1 MRPHVLYYTCPKGK
15 GPQSP
20 RDRVSNDNFL
30 RVFSIRGSHKKKS
43 EKLQKL
49 LTSSPFYGI
58 LNTSREGKPSKP
70 ERIDTMATNKMTT
83 VKALEVALSYVP
95 ADMADVVEKL
105 EKMKE
110 QAIKKNTAPRKPS
123 KSQIE
128 NDELRVKILD
138 FLIEENAPKRISEI
152 CEGIPEL
159 EDASSQKIS
168 GLLRPLI
175 LHGRVEKFID
185 KRVTFFQ
192 MAKGI

>member
-1 MRPHVLYYTCPKGK
+1 
-15 GPQSP
+15 
-20 RDRVSNDNFL
+20 
-30 RVFSIRGSHKKKS
+30 
-43 EKLQKL
+43 
-49 LTSSPFYGI
+49 
-58 LNTSREGKPSKP
+58 
-70 ERIDTMATNKMTT
+70 MATNKMTT

-138 FLIEENAPKRISEI
+138 FLIEEGAPKRISEI

-192 MAKGI
+192 MTKGI

>member
-1 MRPHVLYYTCPKGK
+1 
-15 GPQSP
+15 
-20 RDRVSNDNFL
+20 
-30 RVFSIRGSHKKKS
+30 
-43 EKLQKL
+43 
-49 LTSSPFYGI
+49 
-58 LNTSREGKPSKP
+58 
-70 ERIDTMATNKMTT
+70 MATNKMTT

-138 FLIEENAPKRISEI
+138 FLIEEDAPKRISEI